1 MAEQIKRLP
10 FDTNLQNT
18 NKENFLAAFHALRKE
33 AEDTPE
39 MSLEEINA
47 EIAKSRAERRKMKK

>member
-1 MAEQIKRLP
+1 MSRVRGLP
-10 FDTNLQNT
+10 FDARLQKTNR
-18 NKENFLAAFHALRKE
+18 EDFRDAFYALRKE

-47 EIAKSRAERRKMKK
+47 EIAESRTARRKVQK